1 MLFYPAALPLSTP
14 TLRMLAQVIRTHRAA
29 TRSRWR
35 RLSPAE
41 EALMVLVVLKKGEP
55 FAQVGAG
62 FRVSATTC
70 WRRVRQVV
78 TLLAARAP
86 SLTAAL
92 RRARRRWPFV
102 IVDGTLI
109 ATDRLAADRPFY
121 SGKHHRHGINVQVV
135 AAPDG
140 AILWTSGGLPG
151 SVHDTA
157 AARIWRI
164 AAAVRQAGLLGLGD
178 KGYHGLDPQVITPYK
193 GRGKPESQKQA
204 NRAHAA
210 LRTPGERAHA
220 QLKSW
225 QILRQVRCGTDLVTQ
240 LVRAVAV
247 LHNYEHAPR

>member
-1 MLFYPAALPLSTP
+1 MALV
-14 TLRMLAQVIRTHRAA
+14 A
-29 TRSRWR
+29 
-35 RLSPAE
+35 
-41 EALMVLVVLKKGEP
+41 LKKGEP

-62 FRVSATTC
+62 FGVSATTC
-70 WRRVRQVV
+70 WRRVRQIV

-92 RRARRRWPFV
+92 RRARRRRWPFV

-121 SGKHHRHGINVQVV
+121 SGKHHRHGVNVQVV

-140 AILWTSGGLPG
+140 TILWTSGGLPG
-151 SVHDTA
+151 AVHDTA

-164 AAAVRQAGLLGLGD
+164 AAALRHAGLPALGD
-178 KGYHGLDPQVITPYK
+178 KGYHGLDAHIITPYK

-210 LRTPGERAHA
+210 LRAPGERANA

-225 QILRQVRCGTDLVTQ
+225 QILRQVRCGTDIVIQ
-240 LVRAVAV
+240 LVRAGQ
-247 LHNYEHAPR
+247 